1 MERPRLSLD
10 ARHDIERRF
19 HDAKAVRRS
28 GAGHG
33 DFYAAGGLDP
43 VWQAFLARC
52 GDLAGKTVL
61 DFGCGEGWTTLAYAG
76 RGARVHAF
84 DISPEAVRRLAEAAA
99 ARGLGDRIQAR
110 VMPAERLDYPDGM
123 FDLVCGVSIL
133 HHTDLALTG
142 PEIRRVLRP
151 GGRALFIEPL
161 DHNWL
166 LRAFRALT
174 PGRRTPTEKP
184 LTVQQIFGLG
194 RYFGRVRYEGHCLLS
209 IFPQGLLYLTGSAG
223 LFRRSLAVTR
233 RLDAWL
239 LARVPALQ
247 RYCWSSIIEVAP

>member
-1 MERPRLSLD
+1 VERSGLSLD
-10 ARHDIERRF
+10 ARHEIERRF
-19 HDAKAVRRS
+19 HDAKAVHRS

-43 VWQAFLARC
+43 VWDAFLARC
-52 GDLAGKTVL
+52 GDLTGKTVL

-84 DISPEAVRRLAEAAA
+84 DISPAAGRRHTVAAA
-99 ARGLGDRIQAR
+99 ARGLADRIQAR
-110 VMPAERLDYPDGM
+110 VMPAETLDYPDGM

-151 GGRALFIEPL
+151 TGRALFIEPL

-174 PGRRTPTEKP
+174 PERRTPTEKP
-184 LTVQQIFGLG
+184 LSVQQIFGLG
-194 RYFGRVRYEGHCLLS
+194 RYFGRVRYDGYCLFS
-209 IFPQGLLYLTGSAG
+209 IFPQGLLYLTGQGG
-223 LFRRSLAVTR
+223 LFRGSLAVTR
-233 RLDAWL
+233 RLDRWL
-239 LARVPALQ
+239 LPRVPALQ